1 MQIDRFTHL
10 HFPSSNTPIASDDAL
25 SDVTSRTGLS
35 KPPTQSPA
43 PASQSDLVRAESVV
57 LNVQFPGRG
66 VSQASQPVAETYT
79 DGRKLAAGSDP
90 QLDSESQAADHQRAV
105 DRNVGVF
112 TQITLNKD
120 GVLVAKPQPTGVVKQ
135 PDFVALAVS
144 AMREF
149 SDEAER
155 QKAQSFDFNVAPAG
169 MPWGRLKSLQ
179 QLAARFNVFA

>member
-1 MQIDRFTHL
+1 MQIDRYTHL
-10 HFPSSNTPIASDDAL
+10 HFPSNNTTIASDEAL
-25 SDVTSRTGLS
+25 SDATSRAGLS

-43 PASQSDLVRAESVV
+43 PASQSVLVRAESVV
-57 LNVQFPGRG
+57 LKVQFPGGG
-66 VSQASQPVAETYT
+66 VSQATQPVAGTYT
-79 DGRKLAAGSDP
+79 DGRKFVAGSDP
-90 QLDSESQAADHQRAV
+90 QVDSESQAADHQRAV
-105 DRNVGVF
+105 DRNAGVF

-120 GVLVAKPQPTGVVKQ
+120 GVLVAKPQPAGVVKQ

-155 QKAQSFDFNVAPAG
+155 QKAQSFDFNAAPAE

-179 QLAARFNVFA
+179 QLAAKFNVFA